1 MGARVLW
8 AIVVGFLTG
17 VFMRSF
23 LPLSW
28 PFAALCF
35 LLAAVAVWSAY
46 TQRTRTLVVCAVVC
60 AAFGTGILRM
70 DTAVLTGDPV
80 LSGRLGAMV
89 EVEGFVI
96 DEPDVRDSNVH
107 LTIDAHTLR
116 VGSTTIPVAARL
128 LAFVS
133 LHTPVAYGDG
143 VRAKGTLRLPEAF
156 ESGEGRVFGYPSYLG
171 KDGIAYQLAFAQAQ
185 RTGEHRSNPA
195 KRIAFGVKHALL
207 AGLQR
212 ALPEPEA
219 GLASGITLGDKRS
232 IGGELSEV
240 FQRASLIHIVVLSGY
255 NITVVINAAVRT
267 LEWLPRTVRFGMSGL
282 VVVFFILMTGG
293 AATAVRA
300 GLMASLA
307 VYARLTGRT
316 FLALRALGVAAL
328 IMIMWNPWTLAFD
341 PSFQLSALATL
352 GLITLTPFFERY
364 AMWVPERFALREIV
378 CSTLATQ
385 VTVLPLL
392 LYQSGTLSFVALPA
406 NTLALVAV
414 PIAMGFSTFAAI
426 MGVWTGPLA
435 PLFGFPAYALLAY
448 IIGVG
453 QFFAALPFSS
463 VIVPAFSAWIVVAVY
478 VALFIG
484 LVYRRHMKQS
494 RPETGIVG
502 A

>member
-8 AIVVGFLTG
+8 AVVAGFLSG
-17 VFMRSF
+17 VLARSF

-28 PFAALCF
+28 PFAALC
-35 LLAAVAVWSAY
+35 LLFAATAMWLAY
-46 TQRTRTLVVCAVVC
+46 TQRTRAFVVCAIAC
-60 AAFGTGILRM
+60 AALGMGILRM
-70 DTAVLTGDPV
+70 DASVLTGDQA
-80 LSGRLGAMV
+80 LNDNLGATV
-89 EVEGFVI
+89 GIEGFVI
-96 DEPDVRDSNVH
+96 DEPDVRDSSVH
-107 LTIDAHTLR
+107 LTIDAHTLH
-116 VGSTTIPVAARL
+116 VGSTTIPIAARL
-128 LAFVS
+128 LAFVP
-133 LHTPVAYGDG
+133 LHTSVVYGDG
-143 VRAKGTLRLPEAF
+143 VHARGTLRLPESFA
-156 ESGEGRVFGYPSYLG
+156 SGEGRMFDYSSYLG

-185 RTGEHRSNPA
+185 RTGEYHGNPA

-219 GLASGITLGDKRS
+219 GLAAGITLGDKRS
-232 IGGELSEV
+232 IGSELSEV

-255 NITVVINAAVRT
+255 NITVVINAAVRA
-267 LEWLPRTVRFGMSGL
+267 LEWLPRTVRFGVSGA

-328 IMIMWNPWTLAFD
+328 FMIMWNPQTLAFD

-352 GLITLTPFFERY
+352 GLITLTPLFERY
-364 AMWVPERFALREIV
+364 ATWVPEWFALREII

-385 VTVLPLL
+385 ITVLPLL
-392 LYQSGTLSFVALPA
+392 LYQSGNLSLVALPA
-406 NTLALVAV
+406 NVLALTAV
-414 PIAMGFSTFAAI
+414 PAAMGFSAFAAL
-426 MGVWTGPLA
+426 MGVWTGSLA

-453 QFFAALPFSS
+453 QFFAALPFAST
-463 VIVPAFSAWIVVAVY
+463 VVPAFSVWIVAAVY
-478 VALFIG
+478 AALFIG
-484 LVYRRHMKQS
+484 LAYRHKNKQS
-494 RPETGIVG
+494 RSGIGIV
-502 A
+502 